1 MHRIFFSSPQ
11 VSKFTTD
18 GIQDCSWLNSC
29 SPPDTFLLFLYS
41 PGSLNYLEFQ
51 NLSPV
56 SWYIDIG
63 PQAKLLS
70 MLVSALETE
79 ALEPPFSEAGPGQSV
94 PTQTGDVK
102 EKPRGE
108 KDGSSQLGE
117 VIESFRTT
125 VFSPLSRDN
134 ASVMARVE

>member
-1 MHRIFFSSPQ
+1 M
-11 VSKFTTD
+11 T
-18 GIQDCSWLNSC
+18 
-29 SPPDTFLLFLYS
+29 
-41 PGSLNYLEFQ
+41 
-51 NLSPV
+51 
-56 SWYIDIG
+56 WYTDIG

-70 MLVSALETE
+70 ALVSALETE
-79 ALEPPFSEAGPGQSV
+79 GLEPPFSEAGPGQSV
-94 PTQTGDVK
+94 SPQTGDVK

-134 ASVMARVE
+134 ASVVERVE